1 MIELQELIKKLK
13 QYQAEVNYN
22 DSKKDFDL
30 VYQQID
36 KLLDSIEEIIH
47 KNKIY

>member
-1 MIELQELIKKLK
+1 MIELQKLIKKLK
-13 QYQAEVNYN
+13 QYQTEVNYN

-36 KLLDSIEEIIH
+36 KLLDSIEEIIY
-47 KNKIY
+47 KNKTY

>member
-13 QYQAEVNYN
+13 QYQTEVNYN

-36 KLLDSIEEIIH
+36 KLLDSIEEIIY
-47 KNKIY
+47 KNKTY